1 MNIYEGEVRYMNFY
15 ATSNKASFV
24 VIAEDMPK
32 AKDVILAHLAE
43 VEPMKPKNLLL
54 ANVTLIPIG
63 STTLP
68 SRVVMF
74 NVAQQ

>member
-1 MNIYEGEVRYMNFY
+1 MHTYEGEVRYTNFY

-43 VEPMKPKNLLL
+43 VEPMKPKNLLV
-54 ANVTLIPIG
+54 AIVTLVPIG
-63 STTLP
+63 TSTLP

-74 NVAQQ
+74 NIARQ

>member
-1 MNIYEGEVRYMNFY
+1 MHTYEGEVRYTNFY

-43 VEPMKPKNLLL
+43 VEPMKPKKK
-54 ANVTLIPIG
+54 G
-63 STTLP
+63 
-68 SRVVMF
+68 
-74 NVAQQ
+74 